1 MLNYLSR
8 YFEKSTILI
17 GLSILIMNLGGGYIR
32 KEVPDYIEEFFNTP
46 ILRRF
51 FIFIIVLIYTKDI
64 GTSLIVTLLFIII
77 FSILLNEKSKYCIL
91 TENMKIQIINK
102 NKPSKTDI
110 LNCLQRVNE
119 YILSTN

>member
-8 YFEKSTILI
+8 YFEKSTLLI
-17 GLSILIMNLGGGYIR
+17 GLSIIIMNLGGGYIR

-51 FIFIIVLIYTKDI
+51 FIFIVVLIYTKDI

-91 TENMKIQIINK
+91 TENMKSQIQNK
-102 NKPSKTDI
+102 NQPSKTEI
-110 LNCLQRVNE
+110 MNCLQRVNE
-119 YILSTN
+119 YMLSN

>member
-17 GLSILIMNLGGGYIR
+17 GLSIIIMNLGGGYIR

-51 FIFIIVLIYTKDI
+51 FIFIVVLIYTKDI

-91 TENMKIQIINK
+91 TKNMISKIQNK
-102 NKPSKTDI
+102 NKPSKI
-110 LNCLQRVNE
+110 EIMNCLQKVNE
-119 YILSTN
+119 YMLSN